1 MTKSSGRRCSWKFI
15 TQVSCLLLVL
25 SSHKAS
31 ATCFPA
37 IFNFGD
43 SASDTGGNHA
53 AFPTETAAE
62 YLPYGQTYFNE
73 PKARYSDGRLTIDFI
88 METLGLRLLDPYM
101 QSVTS
106 DFANGVNFAIAWST
120 SRRVLDYRTLFPLS
134 TQVTQFQ
141 LFKKGVTEIL
151 NGTSALLA
159 KRGIQPYINGT
170 NSTTTAQTS
179 TAGVAMTTQHPYK
192 KLYDDLFK
200 GQNASL
206 SGAVETTTSQD
217 PELKIALEAARRIP
231 LSEYFEQGLYIISIG
246 TSDFSAGIA
255 KQQTLLDIE
264 AYLPDIV
271 TGISNAVKAI
281 YNEGARTII
290 VGGVGPMGCLPVQL
304 TVITHDATQLDN
316 FGCLAPYNTL
326 VRSYNV
332 LLKQALVDLRVQLPL
347 ATIVYLDNYQLQ
359 HNLLFNN
366 TQNGISVGIQSCCG
380 VPSTYNFHAKVQCG
394 ESGIVDGGL
403 YLVSQTCPNPA
414 NYTIWDGYHYTEAAN
429 RYFARQILS
438 GRYFDPP
445 FSLIPDNCTAKQ
457 I

>member
-1 MTKSSGRRCSWKFI
+1 MTIPSGRRCSWKLI

-43 SASDTGGNHA
+43 SSSDTGGNHA

-73 PKARYSDGRLTIDFI
+73 PRARYSDGRLTIDFI
-88 METLGLRLLDPYM
+88 IGHFRLRQWGKFCNLMGNKSKSTGLPY
-101 QSVTS
+101 VVPTF
-106 DFANGVNFAIAWST
+106 DT
-120 SRRVLDYRTLFPLS
+120 
-134 TQVTQFQ
+134 
-141 LFKKGVTEIL
+141 
-151 NGTSALLA
+151 
-159 KRGIQPYINGT
+159 
-170 NSTTTAQTS
+170 
-179 TAGVAMTTQHPYK
+179 GVAVTTQHPYK
-192 KLYDDLFK
+192 KLYDELFRGK
-200 GQNASL
+200 NDSF

-231 LSEYFEQGLYIISIG
+231 LTEYFEQGLYIISIG

-271 TGISNAVKAI
+271 TGITNAVKAI

-290 VGGVGPMGCLPVQL
+290 VGGVGPIGCLPVQL

-332 LLKQALVDLRVQLPL
+332 QLKQALVDLRVQLPL

-380 VPSTYNFHAKVQCG
+380 VPSTYNFNDKVQCG
-394 ESGIVDGGL
+394 ETGIVDGGL
-403 YLVSQTCPNPA
+403 FLVSQTCPNPV
-414 NYTIWDGYHYTEAAN
+414 NFTIWDGYHYTEAAN

-438 GRYFDPP
+438 GRYFDLP
-445 FSLIPDNCTAKQ
+445 FSLIPDNCTANQ